1 MNYKFVIEKSNPF
14 LKQEIMN
21 SLELTNKYLQ
31 KIPNLFNLNSNDF
44 FSIINQRNLS
54 GFIGE
59 IFKHSLTKS
68 SQTLINNPHPDGRP
82 DILFN
87 RTCEE
92 ENYYKSCFKNKNP
105 KRKEFAP
112 YKFGGIEIKATIGSA
127 KNAQSFLI
135 GQQRIKHVN
144 NINYWAHHR
153 HNCNLLAIFYDF
165 CKLKNGVPQI
175 KAIFYLKILEDDW
188 NQVSIGKQGSKK
200 TSNTS
205 LKSKCLKNLKKS
217 MIVGSNE
224 LIYQENFKRL
234 GFSFVE
240 ES

>member
-1 MNYKFVIEKSNPF
+1 MNYKFAITKSYPF
-14 LKQEIMN
+14 LKKDIAN
-21 SLELTNKYLQ
+21 SLELTNNYLNSV
-31 KIPNLFNLNSNDF
+31 PDLFNLSSNNF

-54 GFIGE
+54 GLIGE

-87 RTCEE
+87 RTSEE
-92 ENYYKSCFKNKNP
+92 KNYYKNCFINNNP

-112 YKFGGIEIKATIGSA
+112 YKFGGIEIKASIGSA
-127 KNAQSFLI
+127 KNAQKFLI
-135 GQQRIKHVN
+135 GQQRIKQVH

-153 HNCNLLAIFYDF
+153 HECNLLAIFYDF
-165 CKLKNGVPQI
+165 CELNNGGPQI

-188 NQVSIGKQGSKK
+188 NQVSIGKPGSKK

-205 LKSKCLKNLKKS
+205 LKSKCLKNLKKC